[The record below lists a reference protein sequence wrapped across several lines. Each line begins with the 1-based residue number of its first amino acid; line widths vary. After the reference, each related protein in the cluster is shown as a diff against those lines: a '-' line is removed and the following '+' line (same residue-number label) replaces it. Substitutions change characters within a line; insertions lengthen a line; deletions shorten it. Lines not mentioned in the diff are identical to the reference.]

1 MHSGSH
7 ETTAPAKRD
16 WAAPSSLRLHASLRA
31 AAFAGS
37 LALAACASGPR
48 VEPVQPSSGGDH
60 TERVLYALPRALI
73 AVNVPVTV
81 TTFRATA
88 LTAMIGE
95 SAECTV
101 QQRLDPSQEC
111 YWRFRSQDP
120 GGDGALLSCSE
131 GNVRKYLMLADSP
144 AAIAVPVPDPEQ
156 IFAVDLVARGFQ
168 RLKVDLALS
177 QSGAPSKLAF
187 SASSPVTEIADL
199 ILSQSQTLE
208 IRALGHGRGVP
219 AFGSATPG
227 SGRSP
232 INEVV
237 AKLAALE
244 VAKIALMR
252 QPGAT
257 ASSFEQ
263 IAREQQ
269 RLRAMVEGT
278 VTQES
283 SVARLVFDP
292 GSIRNLNSPII
303 VERPQIG
310 SDAENQVGL
319 DCGSG
324 VVSRG
329 EWKLQL
335 RAQEGSRAYAQAN
348 QSSVAAPVGSGYRY
362 RVPVWA
368 TASLMFDGC
377 SSDRSKCAPSYHPI
391 PGSLAIPQWGPTR
404 ALPRRVGIGEGAV
417 ESTIDPVTGALVAVG
432 SEGDNGAALDA
443 IKDFAQRLEPRPRV
457 APDELGTLERQVS
470 ICTARYQLGQPL
482 EGECAGF
489 RPPE

>member
-1 MHSGSH
+1 
-7 ETTAPAKRD
+7 
-16 WAAPSSLRLHASLRA
+16 
-31 AAFAGS
+31 
-37 LALAACASGPR
+37 
-48 VEPVQPSSGGDH
+48 
-60 TERVLYALPRALI
+60 VLYALPRALI
-73 AVNVPVTV
+73 AVNVPVTI

-88 LTAMIGE
+88 LTALIGKPE
-95 SAECTV
+95 ECTV
-101 QQRLDPSQEC
+101 QQRLDPSHQC

-120 GGDGALLSCSE
+120 GSEGALLSCSADRL
-131 GNVRKYLMLADSP
+131 NRYLTIADTP
-144 AAIAVPVPDPEQ
+144 QAVALPVPDPAQ

-168 RLKVDLALS
+168 RLQVDLSLS

-187 SASSPVTEIADL
+187 TASSPLTEITDF
-199 ILSQSQTLE
+199 ILSQSRILE
-208 IRALGHGRGVP
+208 KETTSHSLAALRFDLTAVGGAG
-219 AFGSATPG
+219 
-227 SGRSP
+227 SP
-232 INEVV
+232 IDQVV
-237 AKLAALE
+237 TKLAELE

-292 GSIRNLNSPII
+292 GTITDLSSPI
-303 VERPQIG
+303 VVVRPQLG
-310 SDAENQVGL
+310 GDQENQVQLG
-319 DCGSG
+319 CGSG
-324 VVSRG
+324 VVSNG
-329 EWKLQL
+329 EWKLEL

-348 QSSVAAPVGSGYRY
+348 QSSEMTPIGSGFRY
-362 RVPVWA
+362 RVPVLA
-368 TASLMFDGC
+368 SASLTFDGC
-377 SSDRSKCAPSYHPI
+377 GCDSSACAPASYPI
-391 PGSLAIPQWGPTR
+391 PTR

-417 ESTIDPVTGALVAVG
+417 QSTLDPLTGALLAVG

-443 IKDFAQRLEPRPRV
+443 IKDFAQRLEPRPRA
-457 APDELGTLERQVS
+457 APDELGALERQVG

-482 EGECAGF
+482 EGECVGF